1 MRLVPLRA
9 VGSPGARQR
18 TEIDKTK
25 VGELEESILAIGLLH
40 PPVVLADPVENPEW
54 PTYTLVAGERRLLA
68 LHNLQA
74 KGKSFT
80 HDGETIPPD
89 MIPITLIGSDL
100 KEGDLL
106 QAEFDENMIRVP
118 LPWQDQERAI
128 AAIHRARQAV
138 RPEQT
143 FRDTAIEL
151 KEKIEGT
158 NATVGGTASLQ
169 SLERRVSRGVQLS
182 DYLTDPAI
190 SSARTAEA
198 AKQILYKKIE
208 EGIRAEKARRA
219 AKLPGTPSSLI
230 ELRNVDMLTELK
242 EMDNSLFDAII
253 CDPPYGR
260 NIDKGG
266 LADRV
271 VIQHEYDDSPE
282 NAQAIIIALF
292 HEGWR
297 ITKPRANLFFFL
309 DPDNWGW
316 AKEAGMKAGWEVF
329 RTPIIWQKSHSEGM
343 APWKSFGPRRVYE
356 MGLFATKGQRGMHQ
370 TPIDILDHPK
380 VGRDVRS
387 HGAEKPHT
395 LLRELVT
402 CLTMPGD
409 YILDP
414 CCGSGSTLIAAA
426 SLRRRAL
433 GLEISPSYYETATA
447 NIQRWE
453 EENPNG

>member
-1 MRLVPLRA
+1 MRLVSIRT
-9 VGSPGARQR
+9 VRSGERRQR

-40 PPVVLADPVENPEW
+40 APVVLLQGQRDHI
-54 PTYTLVAGERRLLA
+54 LIAGERRLLA
-68 LHNLQA
+68 LQSLYEKKKIYNHN
-74 KGKSFT
+74 
-80 HDGETIPPD
+80 GEPVPLGQ
-89 MIPITLIGSDL
+89 IPITLIGSDL
-100 KEGDLL
+100 TEADIL

-128 AAIHRARQAV
+128 AAIHRARTQV
-138 RPEQT
+138 NPGQT

-151 KEKIEGT
+151 KEKIDGT
-158 NATVGGTASLQ
+158 DATVGGTTSLQ

-182 DYLTDPAI
+182 DYLNDPAI
-190 SSARTAEA
+190 SSARTADA

-219 AKLPGTPSSLI
+219 ARGPGSPASLI
-230 ELRNVDMLTELK
+230 ELRNVDCLSAMREL
-242 EMDNSLFDAII
+242 DGGLFDAII

-271 VIQHEYDDSPE
+271 VIQHDYDDSPE

-297 ITKPRANLFFFL
+297 ITKPRANLLFFL

-329 RTPIIWQKSHSEGM
+329 RTPLIWQKSHSEGM
-343 APWKSFGPRRVYE
+343 APWKAFGPRRVYE
-356 MGLFATKGQRGMHQ
+356 MMLFATKGQRGMHQ
-370 TPIDILDHPK
+370 TPVDILDHKK
-380 VGRDVRS
+380 VGRDERT
-387 HGAEKPHT
+387 HGAEKPHS

-409 YILDP
+409 YVLDP

-433 GLEISPSYYETATA
+433 GLEITPAYFETATA

-453 EENPNG
+453 EEHPNG